1 MFCLL
6 QNNEA
11 IKFHSYHI
19 FSWDAAKKIHLL
31 ADGYTTELFGQ
42 QA

>member
-1 MFCLL
+1 MRPLNFI
-6 QNNEA
+6 A
-11 IKFHSYHI
+11 IIF